1 MGCGPTR
8 EGSHG
13 LVKAQG
19 EGMVCDVVC
28 DVVAVPVLDRSATC
42 SLPVGQHQ
50 EEVPG
55 RHLRPA
61 KPAPPSA
68 VCQHVLNL

>member
-1 MGCGPTR
+1 MGQ
-8 EGSHG
+8 
-13 LVKAQG
+13 AQG
-19 EGMVCDVVC
+19 ECMGSGLRGKVC

-55 RHLRPA
+55 RQLRPA
-61 KPAPPSA
+61 IPAPPSA
-68 VCQHVLNL
+68 VCQQVLGL